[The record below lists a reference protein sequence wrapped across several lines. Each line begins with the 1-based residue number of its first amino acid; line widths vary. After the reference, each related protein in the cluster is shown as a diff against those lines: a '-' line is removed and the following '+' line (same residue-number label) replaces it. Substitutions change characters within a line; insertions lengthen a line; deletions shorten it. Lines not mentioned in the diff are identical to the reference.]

1 MTGGISHIRTDR
13 KIQNSTDMNKEIKTR
28 LYTSP
33 EISVIEAEAQQVIC
47 SSKDGNIAAMGWGD
61 EQGNNN
67 WN

>member
-1 MTGGISHIRTDR
+1 
-13 KIQNSTDMNKEIKTR
+13 MNKEIKTR

-33 EISVIEAEAQQVIC
+33 EISVIEVEAQQVIC
-47 SSKDGNIAAMGWGD
+47 SSKDGNIANMGWGD